1 MEKNF
6 VIIGS
11 GVAAVNAA
19 KTIRDHDKDS
29 NIFIFGEEPSLP
41 YNRIKLSK
49 ELYSDL
55 HSEKVL
61 IKKEKW
67 YQNNNISVFTNTK
80 VVKIDT
86 EQQYIV
92 TSNHETISYY
102 KLLIC
107 TGANNRRLPVGGINK
122 KGVFTIRD
130 MQEADNFKA
139 CLEDKKHVVN
149 IGGGVQGLETA
160 WSMMK
165 AGKQVSIVEVAATL
179 MGRQL
184 DEKVSLLLKEKIES
198 AGVKVYVNTTIDSIL
213 GEEVVT
219 GMKVNGEQRIDCD
232 SVVYSIGVT
241 PNISLVNNTPIH
253 VNRGIIVNEK
263 METNVESVYAAG
275 DVAEVNGEIGG
286 LWGRAMDQGKIAGSN
301 MVSNPA
307 IYKEAISTTIF
318 NAFDVSLFSIGFV
331 DEKQCDTTIVEE
343 DGKEKY
349 TRLFIKD
356 NKIVGVISLEGVAA
370 SIPYK
375 SAIEKQVS
383 LEEIDMKNT
392 NVSEIMSKVKE
403 KLKS

>member
-19 KTIRDHDKDS
+19 KTIRDHDKNS
-29 NIFIFGEEPSLP
+29 NIFIFGEESSLP

-49 ELYSDL
+49 ELYTDL
-55 HSEKVL
+55 HSKKVL
-61 IKKEKW
+61 IKQETW
-67 YQNNNISVFTNTK
+67 YKNNNISVFTNTK
-80 VVKIDT
+80 VVKINT
-86 EQQYIV
+86 EQQNIV
-92 TSNHETISYY
+92 TSNHQKISYY

-107 TGANNRRLPVGGINK
+107 TGANNRRLSVDGINK
-122 KGVFTIRD
+122 KNIFTIRE
-130 MQEADNFKA
+130 MQDADNFKA

-165 AGKQVSIVEVAATL
+165 AGKKVSIIEVGATL

-184 DEKVSLLLKEKIES
+184 DEKLSLLLKEKIES
-198 AGVKVYVNTTIDSIL
+198 TGVKVHLNTNIDSIL
-213 GEEVVT
+213 GEGVVT
-219 GMKVNGEQRIDCD
+219 GIKMNGEQLIDCD
-232 SVVYSIGVT
+232 SIVYSIGVI
-241 PNISLVNNTPIH
+241 PNIDLVNNTPIH

-307 IYKEAISTTIF
+307 IYKEAIPTTIF
-318 NAFDVSLFSIGFV
+318 NAFNLSLFSIGV
-331 DEKQCDTTIVEE
+331 VNEKQCDTTIVEE
-343 DGKEKY
+343 DGREKY
-349 TRLFIKD
+349 IKLFIK
-356 NKIVGVISLEGVAA
+356 NHKIVGVISLEGVVA

-392 NVSEIMSKVKE
+392 NVSEIMHKVKE
-403 KLKS
+403 KL

>member
-19 KTIRDHDKDS
+19 KTIRDHDKNS
-29 NIFIFGEEPSLP
+29 NIFIFGEESSLP

-55 HSEKVL
+55 HSKKVL
-61 IKKEKW
+61 IKQETW
-67 YQNNNISVFTNTK
+67 YKNNNISIFTNTK
-80 VVKIDT
+80 VVKINT
-86 EQQYIV
+86 EQQNIV
-92 TSNHETISYY
+92 TSDHQKIPYY

-107 TGANNRRLPVGGINK
+107 TGANNRRLPVDGINK
-122 KGVFTIRD
+122 KNVFTIRD
-130 MQEADNFKA
+130 MQEADSLKA

-149 IGGGVQGLETA
+149 VGGGVQGLETA
-160 WSMMK
+160 WSIVK
-165 AGKQVSIVEVAATL
+165 AGKKVSIVEIGATL

-198 AGVKVYVNTTIDSIL
+198 VGVKVYLNTNIDSIL

-219 GMKVNGEQRIDCD
+219 GIKMNGEQLIDCD
-232 SVVYSIGVT
+232 SVVYSIGVI
-241 PNISLVNNTPIH
+241 PNIDLVNNTPIH

-275 DVAEVNGEIGG
+275 DVTEVNGEIGG

-301 MVSNPA
+301 MLSNPA
-307 IYKEAISTTIF
+307 IYKEAIPTIFF

-331 DEKQCDTTIVEE
+331 NEKHCDTTIVEE

-349 TRLFIKD
+349 TKLFIK
-356 NKIVGVISLEGVAA
+356 NHKIVGVISLEGVIA

-383 LEEIDMKNT
+383 LEEIDMKNM
-392 NVSEIMSKVKE
+392 NICELMNKVKE
-403 KLKS
+403 KL

>member
-19 KTIRDHDKDS
+19 KTIRDHDKNS
-29 NIFIFGEEPSLP
+29 NILIFGEESSLP

-55 HSEKVL
+55 HSKKVL
-61 IKKEKW
+61 IKQETW
-67 YQNNNISVFTNTK
+67 YKNNNISIFTKTK
-80 VVKIDT
+80 VVKINT
-86 EQQYIV
+86 EQQNIV
-92 TSNHETISYY
+92 TSNHQKISYY

-107 TGANNRRLPVGGINK
+107 TGANNRRLPVDGINK
-122 KGVFTIRD
+122 KNVFTIRD

-165 AGKQVSIVEVAATL
+165 VGKKVSIVEVGATL

-198 AGVKVYVNTTIDSIL
+198 AGVKVYLNINIDSIL

-219 GMKVNGEQRIDCD
+219 GIKMNGEQLIDCD
-232 SVVYSIGVT
+232 SVVYSIGVI
-241 PNISLVNNTPIH
+241 PNIDLVNNTPIH

-263 METNVESVYAAG
+263 METNIESIYAAG

-307 IYKEAISTTIF
+307 IYKEAIPTTIF

-331 DEKQCDTTIVEE
+331 NEKQCDTTIVEE
-343 DGKEKY
+343 DGKERY
-349 TRLFIKD
+349 TKLFIK
-356 NKIVGVISLEGVAA
+356 NHRIVGVISLEGVVA

-375 SAIEKQVS
+375 SAIEKQVL

-392 NVSEIMSKVKE
+392 NISEIMNKVKE
-403 KLKS
+403 KI

>member
-19 KTIRDHDKDS
+19 KTIRDHDKNS
-29 NIFIFGEEPSLP
+29 NILIFGEESSLP

-55 HSEKVL
+55 HSKKVL
-61 IKKEKW
+61 IKQETW
-67 YQNNNISVFTNTK
+67 YKNNNISIFTKIK
-80 VVKIDT
+80 VVKINT
-86 EQQYIV
+86 EQQNIV
-92 TSNHETISYY
+92 TSNHQKISYY

-107 TGANNRRLPVGGINK
+107 TGANNRRLPVDGINK
-122 KGVFTIRD
+122 KNVFTIRD

-165 AGKQVSIVEVAATL
+165 VGKKVSIVEVGATL

-198 AGVKVYVNTTIDSIL
+198 AGVKVYLNTNIDSIL

-219 GMKVNGEQRIDCD
+219 GIKMNGEQLIDCD
-232 SVVYSIGVT
+232 SVVYSIGVI
-241 PNISLVNNTPIH
+241 PNIDLVNNTPIH

-263 METNVESVYAAG
+263 METNIESIYAAG

-307 IYKEAISTTIF
+307 IYKEAIPTTIF

-331 DEKQCDTTIVEE
+331 NEKQCDTTIVEE
-343 DGKEKY
+343 DGKERY
-349 TRLFIKD
+349 TKLFIK
-356 NKIVGVISLEGVAA
+356 NHRIVGVISLEGVVA

-375 SAIEKQVS
+375 SAIEKQVL

-392 NVSEIMSKVKE
+392 NISEIMNKVKE
-403 KLKS
+403 KI

>member
-19 KTIRDHDKDS
+19 KIVRDHDKDS
-29 NIFIFGEEPSLP
+29 NIFIFGEESPLP

-49 ELYSDL
+49 ELYTDL

-67 YQNNNISVFTNTK
+67 YQKNNISVFTNTK

-86 EQQYIV
+86 KQQHIV
-92 TSNHETISYY
+92 TANNEKIAYY

-107 TGANNRRLPVGGINK
+107 TGANNKKLRIDGINK
-122 KGVFTIRD
+122 KNVFTIRD
-130 MQEADNFKA
+130 MHDADDFKT
-139 CLEDKKHVVN
+139 CLEGKKSVVN

-160 WSMMK
+160 WSIVN
-165 AGKQVSIVEVAATL
+165 AGKKVTIVEVADKL
-179 MGRQL
+179 MGGQL
-184 DEKVSLLLKEKIES
+184 DEKTSLLLKQKIES
-198 AGVKVYVNTTIDSIL
+198 AGVKVYLNTTIDSIL
-213 GEEVVT
+213 GGEEVT
-219 GMKVNGEQRIDCD
+219 GIKVNGDQRIACD

-241 PNISLVNNTPIH
+241 PNISLVNHTPIH
-253 VNRGIIVNEK
+253 LNRGIVVNEM

-275 DVAEVNGEIGG
+275 DVAEVNGEIDG

-301 MVSNPA
+301 MVSISATYKKA
-307 IYKEAISTTIF
+307 IPVTIF
-318 NAFDVSLFSIGFV
+318 NAFDISLFSIGCI

-356 NKIVGVISLEGVAA
+356 NKIVGVISLEGVVA

-375 SAIEKQVS
+375 SAIEEQVS
-383 LEEIDMKNT
+383 LEEINIKNT
-392 NVSEIMSKVKE
+392 NISEIMSKVKE
-403 KLKS
+403 KLQS

>member
-19 KTIRDHDKDS
+19 KIVRDHDKDS
-29 NIFIFGEEPSLP
+29 NIFIFGEESPLP

-49 ELYSDL
+49 ELYTDL

-67 YQNNNISVFTNTK
+67 YQKNNISVFTNTK

-86 EQQYIV
+86 KQQHIV
-92 TSNHETISYY
+92 TANNEKIAYY

-107 TGANNRRLPVGGINK
+107 TGANNKKLRIDGINK
-122 KGVFTIRD
+122 KNVFTIRD
-130 MQEADNFKA
+130 MHDADDFKT
-139 CLEDKKHVVN
+139 CLEGKKSVVN

-160 WSMMK
+160 WSIVN
-165 AGKQVSIVEVAATL
+165 AGKKVTIVEVADKL

-184 DEKVSLLLKEKIES
+184 DEKTSLLLKQKIES
-198 AGVKVYVNTTIDSIL
+198 AGVKVYLNTTIDSIL
-213 GEEVVT
+213 GGEEVT
-219 GMKVNGEQRIDCD
+219 GIKVNGDQRIACD

-241 PNISLVNNTPIH
+241 PNISLVNHTPIH
-253 VNRGIIVNEK
+253 VNRGIVVNEM

-275 DVAEVNGEIGG
+275 DVAEVNGEIDG

-301 MVSNPA
+301 MVSISATYKKA
-307 IYKEAISTTIF
+307 IPVTIF
-318 NAFDVSLFSIGFV
+318 NAFDISLFSIGCI

-356 NKIVGVISLEGVAA
+356 NKIVGVISLEGVVA

-375 SAIEKQVS
+375 SAIEEQVS
-383 LEEIDMKNT
+383 LEEINIKNT
-392 NVSEIMSKVKE
+392 NISEIMSKVKE
-403 KLKS
+403 KLQS